1 MVMFYNA
8 EGGGTSVGIRFRSSC
23 RYMPLVAGLL
33 LSLLGQIDAGAAVI
47 KAASPLL
54 SDVSTA
60 IALASDGDTVIV
72 PAGTASWTTGLVI
85 TKGITLQGQTTTDSV
100 SGTANDQTI
109 ILDDVQYGVF
119 F

>member
-23 RYMPLVAGLL
+23 WYMPLVAGLL

-72 PAGTASWTTGLVI
+72 PAGTASWTKTLHLV
-85 TKGITLQGQTTTDSV
+85 GNV
-100 SGTANDQTI
+100 SLL
-109 ILDDVQYGVF
+109 LDF
-119 F
+119 EASASK